1 MILLITYFVILVWIK
16 RESRENDFSELRMLY
31 LCATVGVALAIIYR
45 TVLIKYGFEYGLAN
59 LDMKNFIRMAERVSD
74 MSLSDGLLS
83 IFTDWSMSRANVI
96 QLIGYS
102 LYIYYL
108 ALSIFKWNFL
118 SVETS
123 VYLVS
128 IVQILLANL
137 SMLIIFNTLKGRC
150 FSHPKLS
157 LFLLLISPPIW
168 FGCVR
173 LLREAIML
181 LCIALILRIYL
192 RKERKWI
199 LKLIVPVIILTI
211 MRPYYTALMV
221 PLCLLI
227 EDEGKIVTKVN
238 SLIFF
243 GLCGYCLYQ
252 GVSPV
257 NVAGVVLSPNF
268 FNQVHYLNYSIEE
281 SLNKT
286 GYIAIINYIGSVW
299 NLFMLLFTI
308 LALVRKNRTRTSIGS
323 VFLILD
329 ICMLY
334 ALAYGGTTELRH
346 KMFFVVPYL
355 ILLNNGLDLI
365 KGKKSVLMI
374 LMLMTSFISIYTLV
388 VLFVGR

>member
-1 MILLITYFVILVWIK
+1 MVLLITYIAIFIWIK
-16 RESRENDFSELRMLY
+16 HETRENDFSELRMLY
-31 LCATVGVALAIIYR
+31 LCMAMGVVLAIIYR
-45 TVLIKYGFEYGLAN
+45 AVLIGYGIEYGLSN
-59 LDMKNFIRMAERVSD
+59 LDMRNYMRMAKKVSD
-74 MSLSDGLLS
+74 IPLSNGLLS
-83 IFTDWSMSRANVI
+83 IASDWSMAKTNAI
-96 QLIGYS
+96 QLSGYS
-102 LYIYYL
+102 LYVYYL
-108 ALSIFKWNFL
+108 AFAIYKWNIL

-128 IVQILLANL
+128 IAQILMANL
-137 SMLIIFNTLKGRC
+137 SMLIIYNTLKERC

-157 LFLLLISPPIW
+157 LLLLLIAPPIW

-192 RKERKWI
+192 RKEEKWI
-199 LKLIVPVIILTI
+199 VKLIVPTILLTI

-227 EDEGKIVTKVN
+227 EDEDRIVNKIN
-238 SLIFF
+238 PALFI
-243 GLCGYCLYQ
+243 GLFGYCVYRRISPTSVI
-252 GVSPV
+252 GV
-257 NVAGVVLSPNF
+257 ALSPNF

-281 SLNKT
+281 SLART
-286 GYIAIINYIGSVW
+286 GYIAAVNYIGSVW
-299 NLFMLLFTI
+299 NLVMLFFAI
-308 LALVRKNRTRTSIGS
+308 VALLSRNRARTSIGL

-355 ILLNNGLDLI
+355 ILLNNGLDI
-365 KGKKSVLMI
+365 FEGKKSMPM
-374 LMLMTSFISIYTLV
+374 MLLFLFLFIAFYTLG
-388 VLFVGR
+388 VLLIGR

>member
-1 MILLITYFVILVWIK
+1 MILLITYIVILFWIK

-31 LCATVGVALAIIYR
+31 LCMAIGIVLAIAYR
-45 TVLIKYGFEYGLAN
+45 AVLISYGIEYGLSN
-59 LDMKNFIRMAERVSD
+59 LDMRNYMRMAKAVSNVP
-74 MSLSDGLLS
+74 LSNGLLS
-83 IFTDWSMSRANVI
+83 IASDWSMAKTNAV
-96 QLIGYS
+96 QLSGYS
-102 LYIYYL
+102 LYVYYL
-108 ALSIFKWNFL
+108 AFAIYKWNIL

-128 IVQILLANL
+128 IAQIILANL
-137 SMLIIFNTLKGRC
+137 SMLIIYNTLKARC

-157 LFLLLISPPIW
+157 LFLLLIAPPIW

-181 LCIALILRIYL
+181 FCIALILRIYL
-192 RKERKWI
+192 RKEEKWI
-199 LKLIVPVIILTI
+199 LKLTVPVILLTI

-227 EDEGKIVTKVN
+227 EDKDGIVNKVN
-238 SLIFF
+238 PILFIA
-243 GLCGYCLYQ
+243 LCGYCVYQ
-252 GVSPV
+252 RISPTNVIGV
-257 NVAGVVLSPNF
+257 ALSPNF

-281 SLNKT
+281 SLART

-299 NLFMLLFTI
+299 NLFMLFFTI
-308 LALVRKNRTRTSIGS
+308 LALLSSNRAKTSIGS

-355 ILLNNGLDLI
+355 ILLNNGLDLFE
-365 KGKKSVLMI
+365 GKRSMPMLLLLMVL
-374 LMLMTSFISIYTLV
+374 FISFYTMG
-388 VLFVGR
+388 VLLIGR

>member
-1 MILLITYFVILVWIK
+1 MVLFITYLVILIWIK
-16 RESRENDFSELRMLY
+16 RESRENDFSELRIFY
-31 LCATVGVALAIIYR
+31 LCVTIGVILAIVYR
-45 TVLIKYGFEYGLAN
+45 AVLIGLGIKYGLSN
-59 LDMKNFIRMAERVSD
+59 LDMKNFMRMAKLVSG
-74 MSLSDGLLS
+74 MTISEGFLFVAG
-83 IFTDWSMSRANVI
+83 DWSMVRANPI
-96 QLIGYS
+96 QLCGYS
-102 LYIYYL
+102 LYVFYL
-108 ALSIFKWNFL
+108 AFSIYKWNIL

-128 IVQILLANL
+128 IAQILLANL
-137 SMLIIFNTLKGRC
+137 SMLIIYNTLKERC

-181 LCIALILRIYL
+181 ICIALILRIYL
-192 RKERKWI
+192 RKEDKWI
-199 LKLIVPVIILTI
+199 LKLIVPVILLTI

-227 EDEGKIVTKVN
+227 EDEDRVVNKVN
-238 SLIFF
+238 TIIFI
-243 GLCGYCLYQ
+243 GLCGYCVYRRISPTSVI
-252 GVSPV
+252 GV
-257 NVAGVVLSPNF
+257 ALSPNF

-281 SLNKT
+281 SLART

-299 NLFMLLFTI
+299 NLFMLFFAVF
-308 LALVRKNRTRTSIGS
+308 ALLSNNRTKTSIGL

-346 KMFFVVPYL
+346 KMFFVIPYL
-355 ILLNNGLDLI
+355 ILLNNSLDSFE
-365 KGKKSVLMI
+365 GKKTVP
-374 LMLMTSFISIYTLV
+374 MLLLLLFLFIVFYTMV
-388 VLFVGR
+388 VLLIGR